1 MDRRSLSA
9 DGVRIEVDT
18 QMQIGALRYCEPV
31 DVEAALHRVTGS
43 AVPEARRGVLCTAE
57 PGGESVLLLWR
68 SPSETL
74 VASASAVPLAA
85 LAAQL
90 TSATQACL
98 VEQSGGF
105 WLLRISGARCVDL
118 LVRLGATTSVP
129 RLGESLPGRLAEL
142 TVLSACVREHEVL
155 LLVERLYADH
165 LLGWIRETIADF

>member
-1 MDRRSLSA
+1 MDERPLA
-9 DGVRIEVDT
+9 VEGLRIEIDSRI
-18 QMQIGALRYCEPV
+18 QIGALRYCAPA
-31 DVEAALHRVTGS
+31 DAEAALRRVTGCG
-43 AVPEARRGVLCTAE
+43 VPDARRAVLGPVV

-74 VASASAVPLAA
+74 VASASAAPLAA

-90 TSATQACL
+90 ASVTQACL
-98 VEQSGGF
+98 VDQSGGF
-105 WLLRISGARCVDL
+105 WALRITGSRCTDL

-142 TVLSACVREHEVL
+142 TVLCVCVREHEVL